1 MVFRASGELIETVG
15 TLMDVT
21 ERKRAQEER
30 ERLRQLEANLTHMN
44 RVSVMGEMAASLAHE
59 LNQPLAGVVSN
70 GSACLRWL
78 GGDSPNLEEAREAAS
93 RIVRDG
99 KRAGEIVSR
108 IRALAS
114 KAVTPKTT
122 LDLNETI
129 GEVLALVGDET
140 KKRSIAIR
148 TEFADD
154 LAPVLGDRVQL
165 QQVVL
170 NIIMNGLDAMNGAVR
185 KRLLIATCNIDRG
198 RVRVAV
204 ADTGTG
210 IDPDKMEQI
219 FDPFFST
226 KPHGMG
232 MGLSISRSIIQS
244 HGGRLWLTA
253 NNGPGVTTQFTIPQ
267 YLEGP
272 VERT

>member
-1 MVFRASGELIETVG
+1 
-15 TLMDVT
+15 
-21 ERKRAQEER
+21 
-30 ERLRQLEANLTHMN
+30 
-44 RVSVMGEMAASLAHE
+44 
-59 LNQPLAGVVSN
+59 VSN

-78 GGDSPNLEEAREAAS
+78 GRDSPNLEEARETAR

-99 KRAGEIVSR
+99 KRAGEIISR

-114 KAVTPKTT
+114 KTVTPKTK

-140 KKRSIAIR
+140 KRRSIAIR
-148 TEFADD
+148 TEFADGLD
-154 LAPVLGDRVQL
+154 PVLGDRVQL

-170 NIIMNGLDAMNGAVR
+170 NIIMNGLDAMNGALS
-185 KRLLIATCNIDRG
+185 KRLFIATCNIDHG
-198 RVRVAV
+198 QVRVTV

-210 IDPDKMEQI
+210 IDPDKMEKV

-253 NNGPGVTTQFTIPQ
+253 NDGSGVTTQFTIPQ
-267 YLEGP
+267 YPEGP
-272 VERT
+272 VE

>member
-1 MVFRASGELIETVG
+1 
-15 TLMDVT
+15 
-21 ERKRAQEER
+21 
-30 ERLRQLEANLTHMN
+30 MN
-44 RVSVMGEMAASLAHE
+44 RVSMMGGITASIAHE

-70 GSACLRWL
+70 GSACARWL
-78 GGDSPNLEEAREAAS
+78 GGDSPNLEEARAAAR

-99 KRAGEIVSR
+99 KRAGEIISR

-114 KAVTPKTT
+114 KAITPKAN

-140 KKRSIAIR
+140 KRRSIAIR
-148 TEFADD
+148 TEFADA

-170 NIIMNGLDAMNGAVR
+170 NIIMNGLDAMNGAVC
-185 KRLLIATCNIDRG
+185 KRLLIATRNIDHSQ
-198 RVRVAV
+198 VRVTV

-210 IDPDKMEQI
+210 IDPDKMEKV

-244 HGGRLWLTA
+244 HGGRLWVTA
-253 NNGPGVTTQFTIPQ
+253 NDGPGVTIQFTIPQ
-267 YLEGP
+267 YQEGP
-272 VERT
+272 VEWT